1 MEVPQKLISITTLLT
16 IIHTLLLT
24 IFGVIYLK
32 KNYVVM
38 TTKEYETI
46 AQFVEEHLE
55 EDSASQEKAGG
66 TGIEVGFGADYLE
79 DEEEEE

>member
-1 MEVPQKLISITTLLT
+1 MISITTLLT
-16 IIHTLLLT
+16 IVNTLLLT

-38 TTKEYETI
+38 TTEEYQTI
-46 AQFVEEHLE
+46 TKFVEEHLE
-55 EDSASQEKAGG
+55 EDSASQERADG

-79 DEEEEE
+79 EEEE

>member
-1 MEVPQKLISITTLLT
+1 MISITTLLT
-16 IIHTLLLT
+16 IVNTLLLT

-38 TTKEYETI
+38 TTEEYQTI
-46 AQFVEEHLE
+46 TKFVEEHLE
-55 EDSASQEKAGG
+55 EDSASQERAGG

-79 DEEEEE
+79 EGEGEEE

>member
-1 MEVPQKLISITTLLT
+1 MISITTLLCITNT
-16 IIHTLLLT
+16 IILV
-24 IFGVIYLK
+24 IFGCLYLK

-38 TTKEYETI
+38 TSEEYQTI

-55 EDSASQEKAGG
+55 EAEPSQELAGG

-79 DEEEEE
+79 DEEDE